1 MVIPSRKKVKAEDLG
16 SKSPNFY
23 PPPPM
28 SMLHSYTHTPTLKL
42 VLTPAV
48 ALTTPTIH
56 DS

>member
-28 SMLHSYTHTPTLKL
+28 SMLHFYTHTPTLKL